1 MEDASFC
8 HRCGKA
14 TRELLIPEPAEPV
27 EPQITEATPV
37 ATPKASA
44 QPVSFSNA
52 AAVRVGFLAAS
63 VASMLDAL
71 PRVDSL
77 FVLWSALAG
86 YGAVVLYRR
95 RTGQVLS
102 VRSGARMGWIT
113 GMLNAVIVIVFFT
126 LSFVASVSEFKATYQ
141 QQLSSLKLRDP
152 ASYARA
158 SGFLESPYALA
169 TGVLFLLFAMFFI
182 FTLAGTAGGALGAK
196 TAAKTTT
203 KD

>member
-1 MEDASFC
+1 VEGASFC

-14 TRELLIPEPAEPV
+14 TRELLIEEPADRA
-27 EPQITEATPV
+27 EPQIIEASPAAASKPPTKTELP
-37 ATPKASA
+37 
-44 QPVSFSNA
+44 PVSFSNA
-52 AAVRVGFLAAS
+52 MAVRVGFLAAS
-63 VASMLDAL
+63 VASLLDAL
-71 PRVDSL
+71 PWVDAL
-77 FVLWSALAG
+77 FLLWSALAG
-86 YGAVVLYRR
+86 FGSVMLYRH

-126 LSFVASVSEFKATYQ
+126 LSFVAGISEFKATYQ
-141 QQLSSLKLRDP
+141 QQLSTLKLRDP

-169 TGVLFLLFAMFFI
+169 TGVIFLLFAMFFA
-182 FTLAGTAGGALGAK
+182 FTLAWTAGGALGAK
-196 TAAKTTT
+196 TAR